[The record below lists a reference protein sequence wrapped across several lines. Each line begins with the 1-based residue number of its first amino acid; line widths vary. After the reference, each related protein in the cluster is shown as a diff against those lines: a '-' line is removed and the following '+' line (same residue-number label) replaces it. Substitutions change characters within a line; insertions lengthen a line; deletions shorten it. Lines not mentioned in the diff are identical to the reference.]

1 MKRLYKILLV
11 LMTLGL
17 LVSCKKEEEKVVDY
31 VFLYPEI
38 DDQVLAD
45 LENGHHTSYFN
56 RDDLAFEYLEK
67 VYPDKDFKIG
77 GATTAG
83 DTANIDFKEKD
94 GDFRVNLSLEKV
106 DLKGPNET
114 LSIWTVKEIKEH

>member
-1 MKRLYKILLV
+1 
-11 LMTLGL
+11 MTLGL
-17 LVSCKKEEEKVVDY
+17 LVSCNKKEDKYD
-31 VFLYPEI
+31 FIYPGI

-56 RDDLAFEYLEK
+56 RDDLAFEYLKK

-83 DTANIDFKEKD
+83 DSANIHFKEKD
-94 GDFRVNLSLEKV
+94 GDFNVNLELEKV
-106 DLKGPNET
+106 DLEGPSET
-114 LSIWTVKEIKEH
+114 LSIWTVKECKEM